1 MNMTNK
7 TKSASAWMLALG
19 LAAAIARGLTYLL
32 AVDEKGLLVR
42 FHPCAVVLGILCVA
56 ALIPSLMQFTA
67 KKTSGKWEDTFA
79 SGKASALGS
88 VALAAGIALTV
99 VSGNEL
105 ARSNLVVLWN
115 VSGVLACL
123 GLIWAAWSRWKGHK
137 PFLPIYAVVCLFLAL
152 HMVSR
157 YQPWSGDPQVMDWVF
172 SLLGAV
178 GLTLC
183 AYHLAAFCA
192 DCGHRRTFLTLGLLT
207 VFCCCA
213 ALPNTDCP
221 GLYLG
226 GLVWAFTALWEVA
239 PAKREEG

>member
-1 MNMTNK
+1 MKLTNN
-7 TKSASAWMLALG
+7 TKSASLQMLALG
-19 LAAAIARGLTYLL
+19 VAAAIARGFAYML

-42 FHPCAVVLGILCVA
+42 FHPCSVILGILCAA
-56 ALIPSLMQFTA
+56 ALILALAQLKG
-67 KKTSGKWEDTFA
+67 KKSSGKWEDTFS

-88 VALAAGIALTV
+88 VVMAAGIALTV
-99 VSGNEL
+99 LSGNDASRGNL
-105 ARSNLVVLWN
+105 AVLWN
-115 VSGVLACL
+115 VSGVLSAL
-123 GLIWAAWSRWKGHK
+123 GLVWAAWSRWKGRK
-137 PFLPIYAVVCLFLAL
+137 PFLPIFAVVCLFLAL

-157 YQPWSGDPQVMDWVF
+157 YQPWSGDPQMMDWAF

-192 DCGHRRTFLTLGLLT
+192 DSGHRRTFLALGLLT

-213 ALPNTDCP
+213 ALPHTECP

-226 GLVWAFTALWEVA
+226 GLVWVFTALWEVV
-239 PAKREEG
+239 PGKREEG